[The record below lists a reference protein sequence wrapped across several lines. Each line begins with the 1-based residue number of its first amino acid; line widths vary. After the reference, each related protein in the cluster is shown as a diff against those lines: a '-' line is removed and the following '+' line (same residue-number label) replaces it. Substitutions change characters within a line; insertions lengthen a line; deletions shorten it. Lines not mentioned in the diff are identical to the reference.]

1 MKIPLFIFIF
11 LPQSLS
17 YTSTSCGYQ
26 PVPECTQKV
35 VNEEVVL
42 VSENVTLTTY
52 SANVAET
59 DSTPNITA
67 SGFKIDDEN
76 AGKHRIVAISRD
88 LKRQGWKFNKKV
100 KVSGAGKYNGI
111 YTIKDLMNGRHRKRV
126 DILIDKDDKHTKMK
140 NIKITLLD

>member
-1 MKIPLFIFIF
+1 MKLPLFIFIF

-17 YTSTSCGYQ
+17 YTSTLVNIQ
-26 PVPECTQKV
+26 PRSASRV
-35 VNEEVVL
+35 VVEEPAVIN
-42 VSENVTLTTY
+42 ENVTLTTY
-52 SANVAET
+52 SANITET

-67 SGFKIDDEN
+67 TGFRIDAEN

-88 LKRQGWKFNKKV
+88 LKRQGWKFNKKIR
-100 KVSGAGKYNGI
+100 VSGAGKHDGI

-126 DILIDKDDKHTKMK
+126 DILIDKDAKHTKMK

>member
-1 MKIPLFIFIF
+1 MKLPLFIFIF

-17 YTSTSCGYQ
+17 YTSTLVNIQ
-26 PVPECTQKV
+26 PRSASRV
-35 VNEEVVL
+35 VVEEPAVIN
-42 VSENVTLTTY
+42 ENVTLTTY
-52 SANVAET
+52 SANIAET

-67 SGFKIDDEN
+67 TGFRIDDEN

-88 LKRQGWKFNKKV
+88 LKRQGWKFNKKIR
-100 KVSGAGKYNGI
+100 VSGAGKHDGI

-126 DILIDKDDKHTKMK
+126 DILIDKDAKHTKMK